1 MTREFTPILNFAQI
15 FDLLFAICQSA
26 KLEKNRIWV
35 IVERISVRHNSIPPI
50 LEITHEPSCSN
61 PITRVM
67 IEIDPPIRIMV
78 VLTMDEYQ

>member
-1 MTREFTPILNFAQI
+1 MAREFTPILNFAQI

-26 KLEKNRIWV
+26 KLGKYRIWV

-61 PITRVM
+61 PITMVM
-67 IEIDPPIRIMV
+67 IDIDTPIMKMV
-78 VLTMDEYQ
+78 LLTMDEYQ